1 MCVRINCGELHMG
14 PQFILAFREQVALV
28 LCAEIQNL
36 HSRAALK
43 AMD

>member
-14 PQFILAFREQVALV
+14 PQFFLAFREVALV